1 MSNIKRLFLYTVIFV
16 LIAILPFSVV
26 ISQPLPSFQLQLS
39 DGKTFSSKNIS
50 HSQPLILIYFAP
62 DCEHCQ
68 VLMDAVFKR
77 VNEFKGAQVIMATFK
92 PVNEV
97 ADFERH
103 YQTHKYKNI
112 KVGTEVPVFLF
123 RAYYQLVNTPFTALY
138 DKHGKLVVSYKT
150 ETPID
155 ELIQRL
161 KKLK

>member
-1 MSNIKRLFLYTVIFV
+1 MSKIKRLFLYPAIFA
-16 LIAILPFSVV
+16 LIVILPFSVA

-68 VLMDAVFKR
+68 VLMNAFFKR
-77 VNEFKGAQVIMATFK
+77 INEFRGAQIIMATFK

-97 ADFERH
+97 ADFENH
-103 YQTHKYKNI
+103 YETHKYNNI
-112 KVGTEVPVFLF
+112 KVGTEIPMFLF
-123 RAYYQLVNTPFTALY
+123 RAHYQLMNTPFTALY
-138 DKHGKLVVSYKT
+138 DKHGKLITSYKT
-150 ETPID
+150 ETPVD

-161 KKLK
+161 KQLK